1 MVIIRDMR
9 SYNVV
14 QAKIHLSEI
23 LDRIAEGEEVL
34 LTRRGKPVA
43 RLLPAERTANILG
56 AGVHDPNLNREVV
69 ARDDWWKALPEQE
82 ANAWYE

>member
-1 MVIIRDMR
+1 MVIIPGVR

-14 QAKIHLSEI
+14 QAKTHLSEI

-56 AGVHDPNLNREVV
+56 AGVHDPTLT
-69 ARDDWWKALPEQE
+69 RDVIERDQE